1 MIKQLFDT
9 NCIKCGKF
17 KLKNNNVSKYYFN
30 IKNIISN
37 PTLVKDI
44 GDALYEK
51 LDDFDIICGIPY
63 GGLSTAMYISTTYN
77 KPLIIVRDKPKEYG
91 TKLQIEGEYSNTDR
105 CVIVDDVITSGKS
118 LQETID
124 ILKDQVTIV
133 DAAVVFNR
141 QQNFTTSIPV
151 KSLLCKNDIVKYR
164 LKEISEKKKSKI
176 CFAADIND
184 PCRLFEILDKI
195 GKYIVIVKIHYDTF
209 DLKDQEYVMHSLI
222 EKSIEHEFLI
232 LEDRKFND
240 ISSIVEKQY
249 EKFSNWVDL
258 VTTHS
263 LVTDDVIKKLSG
275 VLLVANMSNNTYD
288 ITEEAKALAENNKN
302 QVVGFITQK
311 RIECDDLVCMTPGVS
326 LKTGEKDDQRYRSSS
341 DIDTDYFII
350 GRTLYESDDIE
361 TMAKIFM

>member
-1 MIKQLFDT
+1 MIKQLFET

-17 KLKNNNVSKYYFN
+17 TLKNKTTSKYYFN
-30 IKNIISN
+30 IKNIISY
-37 PTLVKDI
+37 PKLVKEI

-63 GGLSTAMYISTTYN
+63 GGLATAMYISTTYN

-91 TKLQIEGEYSNTDR
+91 TKLQIEGEYSNIDR

-124 ILKDQVTIV
+124 ILKDRVNIV

-151 KSLLCKNDIVKYR
+151 KYLLCKNDIVKYR

-184 PCRLFEILDKI
+184 PERLFEILDKI

-209 DLKDQEYVMHSLI
+209 DLKDQENIMNQLI
-222 EKSIEHEFLI
+222 EKSIEQDFLI
-232 LEDRKFND
+232 MEDRKFND
-240 ISSIVEKQY
+240 ISSIVDQQY
-249 EKFSNWVDL
+249 KIFSNWVDL
-258 VTTHS
+258 ITVHS
-263 LVTDDVIKKLSG
+263 LVAPDVVKKLSG

-288 ITEEAKALAENNKN
+288 FTDEAKILAEKNKDH
-302 QVVGFITQK
+302 VIGFITQH
-311 RIECDDLVCMTPGVS
+311 IIDCGDLVCMTPGVS
-326 LKTGEKDDQRYRSSS
+326 LKASENEDQKYRSSA
-341 DIDTDYFII
+341 DIDTDFFII